1 MVQSGT
7 RLYLLCILQHPF
19 TSSKAPKESKPEI
32 TKSMTR
38 SFNICVSF
46 VSISDRVQ
54 PENKDLNVCFFR
66 AQCWFISTAN
76 CISHHLGFEQVF
88 IACNIFLLL
97 FGGWPLVINSNFL
110 LTSTSASLTQMEF
123 MLSLLLNLD
132 LLLLSS
138 KISFL
143 NWVYYIPKPLRQ
155 SCFHF
160 PTMQA

>member
-1 MVQSGT
+1 MRSYFWEQNPKFLGASSVSLQCSISAHFFSFCFLFSISINDNHYMVQSGT
-7 RLYLLCILQHPF
+7 RLYLLCMLQHPF

-32 TKSMTR
+32 TKSMIR

-97 FGGWPLVINSNFL
+97 FGG
-110 LTSTSASLTQMEF
+110 
-123 MLSLLLNLD
+123 
-132 LLLLSS
+132 
-138 KISFL
+138 
-143 NWVYYIPKPLRQ
+143 
-155 SCFHF
+155 
-160 PTMQA
+160 